1 MPTGEPSHVQETAQV
16 IDTLKAELRRQGFTY
31 KELGEVLE
39 LSHASVKRLFAD
51 GNFTLERLE
60 SICRFLSM
68 DMAEL
73 FHLAAKRQHRT
84 DQLTLEQERML
95 VSDIQLLAV
104 AHSLLNRLSF
114 EELLSLYAV
123 TEHELVRLLAKLDK
137 LKLIELLPNN
147 RYKLLVSRK
156 FRWLPNGPIQQYFEK
171 QWQAEFFAADFSRP
185 GEKRVYL
192 STLLSTGSIDKLDA
206 LIEKTV
212 AEINDL
218 HNTDENLPL
227 PQRHPFSVVLA
238 ARPWEAK
245 AIVALRRKQSR
256 R

>member
-1 MPTGEPSHVQETAQV
+1 MQEATQV
-16 IDTLKAELRRQGFTY
+16 IETLKAELRRQGKTY
-31 KELGEVLE
+31 KELEEVLG
-39 LSHASVKRLFAD
+39 LSHASVKRLFAE
-51 GNFTLERLE
+51 GSFTLERLE
-60 SICRFLSM
+60 TICRFLSM

-73 FHLAAKRQHRT
+73 FHLASKRRQRLH
-84 DQLTLEQERML
+84 QLTLEQEKLL
-95 VSDIQLLAV
+95 VGDIQLLAV

-137 LKLIELLPNN
+137 MKIIELLPNN

-156 FRWLPNGPIQQYFEK
+156 FQWLPNGPIQQLFEK
-171 QWQAEFFAADFSRP
+171 QLQAEFFAADFNKP

-192 STLLSTGSIDKLDA
+192 STLLSKGSIDKLNG
-206 LIEKTV
+206 LLEKTV
-212 AEINDL
+212 SEINDL
-218 HNTDENLPL
+218 HVADESLPL
-227 PQRHPFSVVLA
+227 AQRHPFSVVLA

-245 AIVALRRKQSR
+245 AIVALRRNKQSR

>member
-1 MPTGEPSHVQETAQV
+1 MQESAQV

-31 KELGEVLE
+31 KELGDVLE
-39 LSHASVKRLFAD
+39 LSHASVKRLFAE

-68 DMAEL
+68 DMAAL
-73 FHLAAKRQHRT
+73 FHLASKRQHRMS
-84 DQLTLEQERML
+84 QLTLEQEKLL
-95 VSDIQLLAV
+95 VGDIQLLAV
-104 AHSLLNRLSF
+104 AHSLLNHLSF
-114 EELLSLYAV
+114 EELLELYAL

-156 FRWLPNGPIQQYFEK
+156 FQWLPNGPIQQYFEK
-171 QWQAEFFAADFSRP
+171 QLQAEFFAADFNKP

-192 STLLSTGSIDKLDA
+192 STLLSKGSIEKLNAVIGKAVSD
-206 LIEKTV
+206 
-212 AEINDL
+212 INEL
-218 HNTDENLPL
+218 HAADENLPL

-245 AIVALRRKQSR
+245 AIVALRRKQAR

>member
-1 MPTGEPSHVQETAQV
+1 MQESHQV
-16 IDTLKAELRRQGFTY
+16 IATLKTELRRQGFTY
-31 KELGEVLE
+31 KELGEVLD
-39 LSHASVKRLFAD
+39 LSHASVKRLFAE

-73 FHLAAKRQHRT
+73 FHLSSKQQQRIN
-84 DQLTLEQERML
+84 QLTTEQEKLL

-104 AHSLLNRLSF
+104 AHSLLNHLSF
-114 EELLSLYAV
+114 EELLALYAI
-123 TEHELVRLLAKLDK
+123 TEHELIRLLAKLDK
-137 LKLIELLPNN
+137 MKVIELLPNN

-156 FRWLPNGPIQQYFEK
+156 FKWLPNGPIQQFFEK
-171 QWQAEFFAADFSRP
+171 QLQAEFFAADFNRA

-192 STLLSTGSIDKLDA
+192 STLLSKGSIDKLNV
-206 LIEKTV
+206 LIDRTI

-218 HNTDENLPL
+218 HTADENLPL

-238 ARPWEAK
+238 ARPWEAR

>member
-1 MPTGEPSHVQETAQV
+1 MQEAEQV

-31 KELGEVLE
+31 KELGEVLG
-39 LSHASVKRLFAD
+39 LSHASVKRLFAE

-73 FHLAAKRQHRT
+73 FHLASKQQQRL
-84 DQLTLEQERML
+84 DQLSVEQEKLL

-114 EELLSLYAV
+114 DELLNLYSI
-123 TEHELVRLLAKLDK
+123 TEHELVRVLAKLDK
-137 LKLIELLPNN
+137 MKLIELLPGN

-156 FRWLPNGPIQQYFEK
+156 FKWLPNGPIQQFFEK
-171 QWQAEFFAADFSRP
+171 QLQAEFFAADFNKS
-185 GEKRVYL
+185 GAKRVYL
-192 STLLSTGSIDKLDA
+192 STLLSKGSIDKLNA
-206 LIEKTV
+206 LIDKAV
-212 AEINDL
+212 SEINEL
-218 HNTDENLPL
+218 HSADEKLPL
-227 PQRHPFSVVLA
+227 SQRHPFSIVLA

-245 AIVALRRKQSR
+245 AIVALRRKQGR
-256 R
+256 G